1 MTRPTQHAPEANTL
15 FQTVRC
21 WCTCSTLCASNGPAL
36 LKSMACPSNLQIHF
50 VSIQH
55 DFFHTSM
62 FQVFCAKSIPVEQI
76 CKNCKIIIHQT
87 EIHHPNVGCK
97 HRDKSLRTSLGIT
110 KPMKRPPITG
120 RARKPLGTKGT
131 QIQRLTSA
139 LGPNKH
145 KSWYDD
151 MFFAIWY
158 TIST

>member
-1 MTRPTQHAPEANTL
+1 MTRPTQHAPEANTP

-55 DFFHTSM
+55 DFFHTST

-145 KSWYDD
+145 KS
-151 MFFAIWY
+151 
-158 TIST
+158 